1 MTIRDQVWWV
11 WDGRLAGFPEPDV
24 DPRRY
29 SGAPRGAAHYLDDVK
44 VLSELGVRSLISAI
58 DRPRHERAFTAAGF
72 AYLRLPVPGGL
83 VPSRDQVDSLLRF
96 VQSAPCPMGIH
107 CRGGMGRTGTLIA
120 LVLMSWGL
128 SSTAAIQTVRL
139 VNPAAIETRE
149 QEEFL
154 GCWSGSLA

>member
-1 MTIRDQVWWV
+1 MTIRHQVWWV
-11 WDGRLAGFPEPDV
+11 WEGRLAGFPEPDV

-29 SGAPRGAAHYLDDVK
+29 SGQARGASQYLDDVK
-44 VLSELGVRSLISAI
+44 VLAELGIRSVISAI
-58 DRPRHERAFTAAGF
+58 DRPRHERAFEAAGF
-72 AYLRLPVPGGL
+72 TYLRLPVPGGL
-83 VPSRDQVDSLLRF
+83 VPDRDQVDSLLRF

-128 SSTAAIQTVRL
+128 PPSAAVQTVRTA
-139 VNPAAIETRE
+139 NPAAIETRE

-154 GCWSGSLA
+154 YSWGGSLS